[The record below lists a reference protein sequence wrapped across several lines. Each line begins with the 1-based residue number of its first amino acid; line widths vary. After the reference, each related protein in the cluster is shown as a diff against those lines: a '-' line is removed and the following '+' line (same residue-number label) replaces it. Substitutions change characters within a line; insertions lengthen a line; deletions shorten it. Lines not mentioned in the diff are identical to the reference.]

1 MDFIRYRKA
10 VKNMKDKYPDASFEE
25 LRDMNDK
32 TCIIC
37 RDELIFRGTPPAT
50 ENIEGEQPPPPPA
63 ANNGLNDTPKKLPC
77 GHVFHSH
84 CLRSWLE
91 RQQTCPTWFVVLL
104 VVHYPQLIVS
114 PVDDLFWSRYRLCR
128 MQPLSQHNAED
139 LIRRPSIRQLRTTRC
154 LPASSD
160 SVNSSSNKE
169 GMANSLFKLVTHH
182 Q

>member
-50 ENIEGEQPPPPPA
+50 ENIEGEQPPLPQP

-77 GHVFHSH
+77 GHIFHSH

-91 RQQTCPTWFVVLL
+91 RQQTCPTWFVVSL
-104 VVHYPQLIVS
+104 VVHFPQLIVS
-114 PVDDLFWSRYRLCR
+114 SVDDLFWSSYRLCKT
-128 MQPLSQHNAED
+128 QPLSQQHNAED
-139 LIRRPSIRQLRTTRC
+139 LIRRPSIKQLRTTRC

-160 SVNSSSNKE
+160 SVNSSNKE
-169 GMANSLFKLVTHH
+169 GMANSLFRRVTHR